1 MIFIYDKFLLSSN
14 SFGRNRLSS
23 LMNIGSE
30 QNSSKTRKKPSSKH
44 AKPNW
49 IAKRLIKSIFL
60 MIVNHVSTNHVHA
73 LIFEHRIVFRSYNL
87 KLLQSIFV
95 LCFGCCCFFSCSS
108 VVFMWFVYK
117 WCVLCCKLLDDRRQ
131 RFVSD
136 HKFVTCLCVVF
147 FFFPLLLVWLIL
159 HRIWLIP
166 GINKHLVCLC
176 VVWRFIS
183 PLPLLFS
190 DFFVFAH
197 CLWTHLM
204 GNRSGGNSIDSMH
217 ALYYANIFFF
227 WS

>member
-1 MIFIYDKFLLSSN
+1 M
-14 SFGRNRLSS
+14 
-23 LMNIGSE
+23 
-30 QNSSKTRKKPSSKH
+30 
-44 AKPNW
+44 
-49 IAKRLIKSIFL
+49 
-60 MIVNHVSTNHVHA
+60 
-73 LIFEHRIVFRSYNL
+73 
-87 KLLQSIFV
+87 
-95 LCFGCCCFFSCSS
+95 CF
-108 VVFMWFVYK
+108 
-117 WCVLCCKLLDDRRQ
+117 
-131 RFVSD
+131 
-136 HKFVTCLCVVF
+136 F

-217 ALYYANIFFF
+217 ALYYANIFFSLLILKKQQF
-227 WS
+227 YLFIARECSIFVLHIFHSVEGFSYCIHFTDKHSTEHIYWMLRSPVWIHVKDTDWNKTERKHNVQPLCMIHS